1 MLKFISTRL
10 VESIGVLLCVSL
22 ITFFLSKAIPGGPFD
37 DEKKVPEAVKKQ
49 LEAYYGLDQP
59 GWKQYLTY
67 TFQFPNLPSTK
78 FPNRKV
84 GSMIATKFKVSVEL
98 GIYSLAVA
106 LLLGIPSGIL
116 ASLRP
121 NSLLDYIPSSVS
133 MVGICLPTFV
143 MGPALVLIFAVN
155 LQWFNATGWEYAS
168 DKILPSLTLGLYYA
182 AYVARLTRGGM
193 LEVLSQDFIR
203 TAMSKGASKIQ
214 VILKHALRGG
224 LLPVI
229 SFLGPAA
236 AGLIAG
242 SFVVETVFGIPGMG
256 QEFVNAVSNR
266 DITFITGLVLF
277 FAALIIVFNLLVDIA
292 LVFLN
297 PKLSFKD

>member
-1 MLKFISTRL
+1 MLKFILRR
-10 VESIGVLLCVSL
+10 VFESIGVLLCVSL

-49 LEAYYGLDQP
+49 LEAYFGLDQP
-59 GWKQYLTY
+59 DWKRYLTY
-67 TFQFPNLPSTK
+67 TFQFPSLPSTK
-78 FPNRKV
+78 YPNRKV
-84 GSMIATKFKVSVEL
+84 GDMIATKFKVSVEL
-98 GIYSLAVA
+98 GIYSLAIA
-106 LLLGIPSGIL
+106 MLIGIPAGVV

-121 NSLLDYIPSSVS
+121 NSILDYLPSSVS
-133 MVGICLPTFV
+133 MLGICLPTFV
-143 MGPALVLIFAVN
+143 MGPALVLIFAVH
-155 LQWFNATGWEYAS
+155 LQWVNATGWEYPT

-203 TAMSKGASKIQ
+203 TALSKGASKFR
-214 VILKHALRGG
+214 VITRHAVRGG
-224 LLPVI
+224 LLPVV

-242 SFVVETVFGIPGMG
+242 SFVVETVFAIPGMG
-256 QEFVNAVSNR
+256 QEFVKSVSNR

-277 FAALIIVFNLLVDIA
+277 FASLIIVFNLVVDIL

>member
-1 MLKFISTRL
+1 MLKFILRRV

-22 ITFFLSKAIPGGPFD
+22 ITFYLSKAIPGGPFD
-37 DEKKVPEAVKKQ
+37 AEKKVPEAVKKQ
-49 LEAYYGLDQP
+49 LEAYFGLDQP
-59 GWKQYLTY
+59 DWKRYLTY
-67 TFQFPNLPSTK
+67 TFQFPSLPSTK
-78 FPNRKV
+78 YPNRSV
-84 GSMIATKFKVSVEL
+84 GEMISNKFKISVEL
-98 GIYSLAVA
+98 GFYSLCIA
-106 LLLGIPSGIL
+106 LLIGIPSGVI
-116 ASLRP
+116 ASLKP
-121 NSLLDYIPSSVS
+121 NSFLDYIPSSIS
-133 MVGICLPTFV
+133 MIGICLPTFV

-155 LQWFNATGWEYAS
+155 LQWVNATGWELPS

-193 LEVLSQDFIR
+193 LEILTQDYIR
-203 TAMSKGASKIQ
+203 TAQSKGATKFQ
-214 VILKHALRGG
+214 VIFKHAIRGG
-224 LLPVI
+224 ILPVV

-242 SFVVETVFGIPGMG
+242 SFVVETVFAIPGMG
-256 QEFVNAVSNR
+256 QEFVKAVGNR

-277 FAALIIVFNLLVDIA
+277 FATLIIVFNLLVDIA